1 VSITSVI
8 EAFKRSNQEKTAS
21 FEEEKSAVSSRQC
34 IVSQINQNDGK
45 IA

>member
-1 VSITSVI
+1 MKSR
-8 EAFKRSNQEKTAS
+8 KNGP

-34 IVSQINQNDGK
+34 IVSQINQNNDSN